1 MYESATGITSGT
13 PHPNYFMSAM
23 KYFGQ
28 NIDNR
33 ANCSVD
39 FSTFNYATATYTY
52 VYPTASPDPGST
64 FVLAFNLEGLHE
76 NDAEFRSCLL
86 LDGNSTFLNLV
97 TGIATSGTA
106 TSTMIADCYIMY
118 EFDVVIS
125 NGTAVAIN
133 KYTGFDNIN
142 AK

>member
-1 MYESATGITSGT
+1 MFEASNTITSGI
-13 PHPNYFMSAM
+13 PQPNYFMSAM

-28 NIDNR
+28 SIDNR

-39 FSTFNYATATYTY
+39 FSTFNLAGNSA
-52 VYPTASPDPGST
+52 ALNFGT

-76 NDAEFRSCLL
+76 NDAEFRSCIS
-86 LDGNSTFLNLV
+86 LDGNSTIINLI
-97 TGIATSGTA
+97 TGIATSTVA
-106 TSTMIADCYIMY
+106 TDTMIADCFVMY

-133 KYTGFDNIN
+133 KYTGFDNMN
-142 AK
+142 TK